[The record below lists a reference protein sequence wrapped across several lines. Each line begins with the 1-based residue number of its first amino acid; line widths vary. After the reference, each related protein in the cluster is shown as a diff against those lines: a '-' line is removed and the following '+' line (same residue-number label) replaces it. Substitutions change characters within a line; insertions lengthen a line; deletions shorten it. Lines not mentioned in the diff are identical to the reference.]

1 MFFKINMGALTDKLK
16 KDKTRA
22 VYHWGYFAYLLKWLK
37 SRPIKYYSQFYVTKI

>member
-22 VYHWGYFAYLLKWLK
+22 VYHLGVLCILIEIAK
-37 SRPIKYYSQFYVTKI
+37 V